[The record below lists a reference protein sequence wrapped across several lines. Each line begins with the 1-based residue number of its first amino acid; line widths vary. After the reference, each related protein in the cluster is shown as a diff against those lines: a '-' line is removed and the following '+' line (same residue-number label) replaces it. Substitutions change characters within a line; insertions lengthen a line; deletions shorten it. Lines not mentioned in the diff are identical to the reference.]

1 MKGGKG
7 NVKGITLGVG
17 RVRRYSVRLR
27 KGLEGFRKGF
37 ASVEGASVRVDEVN
51 R

>member
-1 MKGGKG
+1 MKGGKA
-7 NVKGITLGVG
+7 NVKGIALGVG

-27 KGLEGFRKGF
+27 KGLEGFRKGLQR
-37 ASVEGASVRVDEVN
+37 ER